1 MKKITYFANCN
12 SLYTQI
18 FSTAEIADLQN
29 KWNTILNKFP
39 SVQTFPKDVKDIL
52 IADFQKL
59 TDLYFEYDKI
69 KKNNPLIEKEFILKT
84 KGEKSQ
90 LLVFDYNKYYSKIIN
105 YFCEYCNQL
114 GIFSC
119 FYCDIHP
126 IGRYSKKKNEPRLT
140 VDLDHFYP
148 KDQCPILA
156 LSLRNFVPSCQVCNS
171 RIKGKTEF
179 LKFYGLEKKSL
190 SIQDKKDILNKLSPT
205 SDLYDFNNNSKIF
218 VFPQKG
224 FSKKIS
230 YLNNINSY
238 KICFKSND
246 VYQHEIDA
254 LYLEQRYN
262 SITILSEALSI
273 LDLKRKF
280 PPSKIKEI
288 KEIFERN
295 NYFVT
300 EKQIEEIIFRKNYD
314 INRHSNLLKLKLD
327 LLE

>member
-1 MKKITYFANCN
+1 MKKITYFTNCN

-18 FSTAEIADLQN
+18 FSVTDIKEMQN
-29 KWNTILNKFP
+29 KWNTILAKFP
-39 SVQTFPKDVKDIL
+39 LLQSFPKDVKDIL

-84 KGEKSQ
+84 KGKKSQ

-156 LSLRNFVPSCQVCNS
+156 LSLRNFVPSCQICNS

-179 LKFYGLEKKSL
+179 LKFYGLDKKNL

-205 SDLYDFNNNSKIF
+205 SDLYDFNNNSNIF

-295 NYFVT
+295 NYIVT

-314 INRHSNLLKLKLD
+314 INRHSNLLKLKQD